1 MVKSDQ
7 NNEKGHAKVAG
18 RHCAFYKILDQFI
31 VDQHKVQYHVS
42 IISIKHVEDNECH
55 IKLVW
60 K

>member
-1 MVKSDQ
+1 MVKLDQ

-42 IISIKHVEDNECH
+42 VLNM
-55 IKLVW
+55 
-60 K
+60 